1 MVNGREER
9 KEGVLEGDG
18 KEGGMVKKRKRE
30 ENDEIE
36 VKGWG
41 RREKQST

>member
-9 KEGVLEGDG
+9 KEGVGGGDG

-30 ENDEIE
+30 ENDKIE
-36 VKGWG
+36 ERG
-41 RREKQST
+41 RGGREKQSI